1 MQDGM
6 NNRFIESAGELLYLV
21 RDADVIDV
29 QRIESAVTNLV
40 ITASRSLGG
49 GDSVDYV
56 HAVGVRAAVYGS
68 CPGRTN
74 PWEVSA

>member
-1 MQDGM
+1 M

-21 RDADVIDV
+21 RDADTVNRR
-29 QRIESAVTNLV
+29 RIESALTNLV
-40 ITASRSLGG
+40 ITAASELGG

-56 HAVGVRAAVYGS
+56 HAVGDRAEMYRTY
-68 CPGRTN
+68 PGRTN